1 MWQDDGGNVKR
12 YTTTLGTKSYV
23 LAQGHPIEE
32 LREEMVAAIHA
43 GGAFVDFVVLG
54 NRRIHVL
61 ISPGLPVIFEE
72 ADVEGDARDT
82 GDTDYPFA
90 LDLFDL

>member
-1 MWQDDGGNVKR
+1 MKR
-12 YTTTLGTKSYV
+12 YTATLGAKSYV
-23 LAQGHPIEE
+23 LAQGHSIEG

-54 NRRIHVL
+54 NRRIFVL
-61 ISPGLPVIFEE
+61 VSPGLPVIFEE
-72 ADVEGDARDT
+72 ADVDGDARDT
-82 GDTDYPFA
+82 GDTDHPFA